1 VVSRYQVN
9 FGTETEK
16 RFRICKTLEIKMKT
30 TWRFLLALSIAV
42 AMSACKTTE
51 PEPEPV
57 TEPETAPVVVEEAT
71 TQAAPDPRDY
81 TSSRAVEN
89 FDNPESLLS
98 KRVIYFDFDKSEVKS
113 EYRAIVAAHAA
124 YISAHGSARVTL
136 EGHADERGTREYNL
150 GLGERRG
157 NAVSGLLSAAGAMGS
172 QLDTV
177 SYGEERPVCR
187 VSDENCWWQN
197 RRVEIVYT
205 AR

>member
-1 VVSRYQVN
+1 MN
-9 FGTETEK
+9 
-16 RFRICKTLEIKMKT
+16 T
-30 TWRFLLALSIAV
+30 TWRVLLALV
-42 AMSACKTTE
+42 FAMAISACKTTE
-51 PEPEPV
+51 PATDTTPTDTTPA
-57 TEPETAPVVVEEAT
+57 APVEDVVT
-71 TQAAPDPRDY
+71 TNAAPDPRDY
-81 TSSRAVEN
+81 TDSRN
-89 FDNPESLLS
+89 FDNSESLLS

-113 EYRAIVAAHAA
+113 EYRPIVAAHAA
-124 YISAHGSARVTL
+124 YIAAHPSARVTL

-157 NAVSGLLSAAGAMGS
+157 NSVSGLLSAAGARGG
-172 QLDTV
+172 QLNTV

>member
-9 FGTETEK
+9 LALNLIDSFLLNNSW
-16 RFRICKTLEIKMKT
+16 RKTMNN
-30 TWRFLLALSIAV
+30 TWRILLALVIAM
-42 AMSACKTTE
+42 AISACKTTE
-51 PEPEPV
+51 PA
-57 TEPETAPVVVEEAT
+57 TDTTATDTNKAAPVVEEAT
-71 TQAAPDPRDY
+71 TKAAPDPRDY
-81 TSSRAVEN
+81 TDSRN
-89 FDNPESLLS
+89 FDNSESLLS

-124 YISAHGSARVTL
+124 YVSANRSARVTL

-150 GLGERRG
+150 GLAERRG
-157 NAVSGLLSAAGAMGS
+157 NSISGLLSAAGAMGS

>member
-1 VVSRYQVN
+1 MVSRYQVN
-9 FGTETEK
+9 LAQNLL
-16 RFRICKTLEIKMKT
+16 RFVFEKTLEKKMKT
-30 TWRFLLALSIAV
+30 TWRFLLALSIVV
-42 AMSACKTTE
+42 AISACKTTE

-57 TEPETAPVVVEEAT
+57 VEPEPVPVVEEVVT
-71 TQAAPDPRDY
+71 EAAPDPHDY
-81 TSSRAVEN
+81 SDARN
-89 FDNPESLLS
+89 FDNSESLLS
-98 KRVIYFDFDKSEVKS
+98 KRVIYFDFDKSEVKA
-113 EYRAIVAAHAA
+113 EYRSIVAAHAA
-124 YISAHGSARVTL
+124 YVSAHGSARVTL

-157 NAVSGLLSAAGAMGS
+157 NAISGLLSAGGAMGG

-187 VSDENCWWQN
+187 VSDENCWGQN

>member
-1 VVSRYQVN
+1 MN
-9 FGTETEK
+9 TK
-16 RFRICKTLEIKMKT
+16 
-30 TWRFLLALSIAV
+30 WRFLLALVIA
-42 AMSACKTTE
+42 AGISACKTTE
-51 PEPEPV
+51 PVSEPV
-57 TEPETAPVVVEEAT
+57 TERESTPAPVVEKET
-71 TQAAPDPRDY
+71 TTKAALDARDF
-81 TSSRAVEN
+81 TDARN
-89 FDNPESLLS
+89 FNNSESLLS
-98 KRVIYFDFDKSEVKS
+98 KRVIYFDFDKSNVKS

-124 YISAHGSARVTL
+124 YVAAHRSARVTF

-157 NAVSGLLSAAGAMGS
+157 NAVSGLLSAAGAMGR

-205 AR
+205 

>member
-1 VVSRYQVN
+1 MN
-9 FGTETEK
+9 
-16 RFRICKTLEIKMKT
+16 M
-30 TWRFLLALSIAV
+30 TWRILLALVIAV
-42 AMSACKTTE
+42 AISACKTTE
-51 PEPEPV
+51 P
-57 TEPETAPVVVEEAT
+57 TTDTTATDTTTTAPVEADVT
-71 TQAAPDPRDY
+71 TSAAPDPRDY
-81 TSSRAVEN
+81 TDSRN
-89 FDNPESLLS
+89 FDNSESLLS

-113 EYRAIVAAHAA
+113 EYRSIVAAHAA
-124 YISAHGSARVTL
+124 YIAAHGSARVTL

-157 NAVSGLLSAAGAMGS
+157 NAISGLLSAAGARGG

-187 VSDENCWWQN
+187 VSDESCWSQN